1 MTDSTPQLKDKYQSQ
16 HFTSMASFTIDLE
29 IKTDF
34 RLRSNFQSFSKHAN
48 TVYFLSL
55 I

>member
-29 IKTDF
+29 IKTEF
-34 RLRSNFQSFSKHAN
+34 PIK
-48 TVYFLSL
+48 